1 MKSLG
6 LSGTKRAIGTKDAK
20 KLRADG
26 QVPCVIYG
34 GEKNLHFSVDS
45 RALDKLI
52 YTPNVYRVQLDVDG
66 EKIDAVIKAKQF
78 HPVTDA
84 TLHVDFVQLF
94 DDRPAII
101 AMPVVLTGNS
111 IGVKNGGNLSLRKRT
126 MKLKGLP
133 SAIPED
139 ITVDIADLKIGQS
152 IKVADVA
159 ALNPKLEFAGNPN
172 DVIVAVKTARA
183 AIEEEEEEEEEEG
196 AEGEA
201 TEGEATEG
209 GEGESSEGK
218 PEATSEA

>member
-52 YTPNVYRVQLDVDG
+52 YTPSVYRVKLEVDG
-66 EKIDAVIKAKQF
+66 EKIDAVIKDKQF

-84 TLHVDFVQLF
+84 TLHIDFVQLF
-94 DDRPAII
+94 DDRPAVI

-172 DVIVAVKTARA
+172 DVIVAVKTSRA
-183 AIEEEEEEEEEEG
+183 AVEDEEEEGEEG

-201 TEGEATEG
+201 TEGGEAPAEG
-209 GEGESSEGK
+209 GEAK
-218 PEATSEA
+218 AEA

>member
-34 GEKNLHFSVDS
+34 GDKNIHFSVDS
-45 RALDKLI
+45 RAMDKFI
-52 YTPNVYRVQLDVDG
+52 YTPNVFRVQLEIEG
-66 EKIDAVIKAKQF
+66 EKIDAVIKDTQF
-78 HPVTDA
+78 HPVTEA

-94 DDRPAII
+94 EDRPAVI
-101 AMPVVLTGNS
+101 AMPVVLIGNA
-111 IGVKNGGNLSLRKRT
+111 IGVRNGGTLSLRKRR

-133 SAIPED
+133 SAIPDD
-139 ITVDIADLKIGQS
+139 ISIDIEALKIGQS

-172 DVIVAVKTARA
+172 DVVVAVKTSRA
-183 AIEEEEEEEEEEG
+183 AIEDEEEEEG
-196 AEGEA
+196 AEGE
-201 TEGEATEG
+201 TTEG
-209 GEGESSEGK
+209 GEGSTEGGEAKKEEAPAES
-218 PEATSEA
+218 